1 MPRRGASGT
10 VKKLS
15 GARGCRSS
23 EAVRARGSAPR
34 LPLGQ
39 LRHRIP
45 STSSPAVGTGLGLA
59 RQRLSTGHFV
69 MFPLHD
75 NLWDLAAILPQRERR
90 RLRSGYALGPVKV
103 GLQPDSGRVGE
114 GGHPARPR
122 ISSRLSLYLRV
133 APRTAPDDRCP
144 MALHSLFSDYLPLYI
159 RGKGNPLSSF
169 CGSGASDGHPLA
181 SVAGLVRQVDIGL
194 SPLDPRVR
202 PGRLAAPDGLP
213 AGRSRS
219 VSAVRLDSTVVRAH
233 VSAAD
238 PPPPQQQRDGSRPRP
253 QPRRLQP
260 PSSGLGAEAWTDAP
274 LPCLIADR
282 AQYTVIR
289 LLLGHIQ
296 QLPFGRGQAPY
307 VLRGHA
313 ILVGADAEVEND
325 IVT

>member
-133 APRTAPDDRCP
+133 APRTAPDARCP

-238 PPPPQQQRDGSRPRP
+238 PPPTKGRI
-253 QPRRLQP
+253 P
-260 PSSGLGAEAWTDAP
+260 PSSATEATSAPKLGP
-274 LPCLIADR
+274 RC
-282 AQYTVIR
+282 
-289 LLLGHIQ
+289 
-296 QLPFGRGQAPY
+296 
-307 VLRGHA
+307 
-313 ILVGADAEVEND
+313 
-325 IVT
+325 